1 VLLLVAGMV
10 GIVGM
15 VVGMVGGLVG
25 GRWQGSLETWVE
37 GGHRLEGGHLQ
48 VGVDV
53 HTVGKLLL
61 LSTCWLV
68 LQVEVAAAATAW
80 VQRVVDVVVVDA
92 VVRVVQAVDWGHPRL
107 LAGMTTL
114 ADQITLARGEGGKR
128 LSAGHRLVE
137 VARLKSSPHR
147 DVPVEREVDRLGQ
160 EVAQLVPEPWIAPLH
175 QGGVVHQVLQVREL
189 VDLGLAHLLQLDED
203 HLAVVCHDRRD
214 EGRPDLT
221 PLGGEVG
228 PAKDDQGPR

>member
-1 VLLLVAGMV
+1 MLLLLVAGMV
-10 GIVGM
+10 GM
-15 VVGMVGGLVG
+15 VGMVGGLVG

-53 HTVGKLLL
+53 HSVGKLLLL

-92 VVRVVQAVDWGHPRL
+92 VVRVVQAVDWRHPRL

-114 ADQITLARGEGGKR
+114 GDQITLARGEGGKW

-147 DVPVEREVDRLGQ
+147 DVPVEREVDWLGQ

-221 PLGGEVG
+221 PLGGEIG

>member
-1 VLLLVAGMV
+1 MLLLLLVVAGMV
-10 GIVGM
+10 GIVGI
-15 VVGMVGGLVG
+15 VGMVGGLVG

-68 LQVEVAAAATAW
+68 LEVEVAAAATAW

-114 ADQITLARGEGGKR
+114 GDHITLARGEGGKR

-137 VARLKSSPHR
+137 VARLKSSPHG

-160 EVAQLVPEPWIAPLH
+160 EVA
-175 QGGVVHQVLQVREL
+175 
-189 VDLGLAHLLQLDED
+189 
-203 HLAVVCHDRRD
+203 
-214 EGRPDLT
+214 
-221 PLGGEVG
+221 
-228 PAKDDQGPR
+228 